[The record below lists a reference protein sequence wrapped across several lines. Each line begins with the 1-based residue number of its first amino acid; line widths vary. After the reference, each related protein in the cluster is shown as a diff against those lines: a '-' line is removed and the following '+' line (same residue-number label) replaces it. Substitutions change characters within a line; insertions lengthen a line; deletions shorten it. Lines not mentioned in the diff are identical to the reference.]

1 MNKKLPTIKALDA
14 DGIHNRALDSAVLP
28 SRLQLLKWGPND
40 TTKGTYVVGQRT
52 ANELAANQRELGFE
66 RVAVDFNHCSVP
78 SSAEYEALQKLGQ
91 PPMIFGYGRPAVVA
105 GEGLFLEDMEW
116 TPLGV
121 QSARNFEDLSPAL
134 HDEGGEVIFLHS
146 VALTPNGSTHGL
158 TFFFGRVW
166 ARGSAPGRRQSRRGI
181 QARNRG
187 AGGAGSDP
195 AVGKWFRGSGGR

>member
-158 TFFFGRVW
+158 TFFSAGSGR
-166 ARGSAPGRRQSRRGI
+166 AAPL
-181 QARNRG
+181 RG
-187 AGGAGSDP
+187 AAR
-195 AVGKWFRGSGGR
+195 AVAAFKREIAAREGRALTRLSGSGSGA